1 MKANRYPESTIRTY
15 TGMITTF
22 LRFIS
27 PKEAEE
33 CTSEDLVRIVDEYI
47 LPNGLSYSFQNQM
60 VSAVKKFYGKI
71 YKSVIDPG
79 EISRPKPQHRLPNIL
94 SKEEVKRILDS
105 VVNEKHRTMLS
116 LVYGCGLRRSEVLEL
131 LPSDIDKDRRLMHI
145 RQSKGFKDRIVPL
158 TDKLLQMLDL
168 YLLHYKPVKYLF
180 EGQYRGRKYSPESLE
195 KAFRNGYEKACITK
209 KDITLHGLRHSFATH
224 LLEVGTDLRYIY
236 YTALAPKETRSLPAI
251 FFTGEKDLEARND
264 IIKGLFSL
272 NRRAGALWMY
282 APEPDVAHEFV
293 KSKKLSITFFNE
305 VIPLRL
311 KSNLTENN
319 TYTLIDLKESDGLLG
334 DHKNQLVT
342 PVTELKNFSYPV
354 SWLPG
359 KKTAEAWIVFIS
371 KNKK

>member
-1 MKANRYPESTIRTY
+1 MKHFIVLNLALLLLSNQ
-15 TGMITTF
+15 F
-22 LRFIS
+22 LDA
-27 PKEAEE
+27 K
-33 CTSEDLVRIVDEYI
+33 I
-47 LPNGLSYSFQNQM
+47 LNDSIPP
-60 VSAVKKFYGKI
+60 GK
-71 YKSVIDPG
+71 
-79 EISRPKPQHRLPNIL
+79 N
-94 SKEEVKRILDS
+94 
-105 VVNEKHRTMLS
+105 
-116 LVYGCGLRRSEVLEL
+116 
-131 LPSDIDKDRRLMHI
+131 
-145 RQSKGFKDRIVPL
+145 
-158 TDKLLQMLDL
+158 
-168 YLLHYKPVKYLF
+168 
-180 EGQYRGRKYSPESLE
+180 
-195 KAFRNGYEKACITK
+195 YEKAAFRLWFPDNLHTIRGILVLVPGSNRDGRFLATDTLWQNFSIKHDFALLGCYFKDYEDPDSYFIEQYANVSQGSGQALLDVITK
-209 KDITLHGLRHSFATH
+209 FSNSSRHKEISDAPLLFWGASAGGQFNYEFACWH
-224 LLEVGTDLRYIY
+224 PDRVIAFVVNKGGIY

-272 NRRAGALWMY
+272 NRRAGALWIY

-293 KSKKLSITFFNE
+293 KSKELSITFFNE

-359 KKTAEAWIVFIS
+359 KKTAEAWIIFIS